1 MQSQQRYVNELESA
15 KRTFEAQLHQE
26 HESQKN
32 LVVNLQGQVQF
43 HMSRANSLQATI
55 GTFFIAIFFAILQ
68 NPIPPSSLPHVQK
81 RRHTS
86 LSPWNFWFDDFFEIA
101 DNMSGMD
108 PAIYNE
114 LETLRNIKLNLEAE
128 CNGLGNQL
136 NSQNDEM
143 NSLKM
148 TLNQRNHEI
157 EEMKSS
163 LKGALDKS
171 KKLSDSLASM
181 EKKNSSSSGQFEVYF
196 YG

>member
-1 MQSQQRYVNELESA
+1 
-15 KRTFEAQLHQE
+15 
-26 HESQKN
+26 
-32 LVVNLQGQVQF
+32 
-43 HMSRANSLQATI
+43 
-55 GTFFIAIFFAILQ
+55 
-68 NPIPPSSLPHVQK
+68 
-81 RRHTS
+81 
-86 LSPWNFWFDDFFEIA
+86 
-101 DNMSGMD
+101 MSGID

-171 KKLSDSLASM
+171 KKLSDNLASM
-181 EKKNSSSSGQFEVYF
+181 EKKNSSSSGQFEVKNKNKIEIINLHARELKNLQNEKRKPKDSSNLLSKRINTSRCIIVNVC
-196 YG
+196 